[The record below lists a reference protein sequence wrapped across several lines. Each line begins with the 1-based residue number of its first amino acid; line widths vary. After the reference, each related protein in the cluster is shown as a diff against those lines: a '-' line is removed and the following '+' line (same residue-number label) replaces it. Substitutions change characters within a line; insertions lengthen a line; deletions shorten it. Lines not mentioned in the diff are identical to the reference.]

1 MPDFSPE
8 KLIERLAKG
17 KPVGAIVL
25 EGTDPYLRS
34 MCRNKIIDAFV
45 PEPMR
50 DWALARIAVRGGD
63 WSEIFQRAQTMPMLA
78 PCQVVIIDGAETI
91 QGRAK
96 DGEGDAE
103 EEGDVGDDPR
113 KDTLKAFAEY
123 LESPAPFTVLL
134 FEVPKLD
141 HRQRLYKV
149 LAEKALIVELSL
161 GNESAASLAAQ
172 MAKDLGVEMDRPA
185 ATLLADILNSEPA
198 RIQVE
203 IEKLASYVQGRGR
216 ITSADVEELVVAAR
230 KNTVWQL
237 ADMLATRRRDDA
249 FKFLENLL
257 REGEEPIGLVGV
269 LAWMYRKLIEARD
282 LPASTNGF
290 QAARTLGMRP
300 DAAEAAV
307 RNAHRIPK
315 KDLIAGLIALAEADS
330 QLKSS
335 NPDPRALMEF
345 LIAQLMSPAPSTAF
359 VASAV

>member
-1 MPDFSPE
+1 MPNLSPE
-8 KLIERLAKG
+8 KLIEKLAKG

-25 EGTDPYLRS
+25 EGSDPYLRDL
-34 MCRNKIIDAFV
+34 CRSKIIDSYV

-63 WSEIFQRAQTMPMLA
+63 WSEIFQRAETMPMLA
-78 PCQVVIIDGAETI
+78 PCQVVLIDGAETI

-96 DGEGDAE
+96 DGDASE
-103 EEGDVGDDPR
+103 ADDDSDSGDDPR
-113 KDTLKAFAEY
+113 KDTLQAFADY
-123 LESPAPFTVLL
+123 LEKPAPFTVLV

-141 HRQRLYKV
+141 HRQRLYKI
-149 LAEKALIVELSL
+149 LAEKALIVELTL

-172 MAKDLGVEMDRPA
+172 MAKDLGAELDRPA

-198 RIQVE
+198 RMQLEIQ
-203 IEKLASYVQGRGR
+203 KLASYVQGRGR
-216 ITSADVEELVVAAR
+216 ITTTDVEELVVAAR

-237 ADMLATRRRDDA
+237 AEMLATRRRDAALD
-249 FKFLENLL
+249 FLDNLL

-282 LPASTNGF
+282 LPAGTSGF

-315 KDLIAGLIALAEADS
+315 QDLINGVIALAEADN
-330 QLKSS
+330 QLKSA
-335 NPDPRALMEF
+335 NPNPRALMEF
-345 LIAQLMSPAPSTAF
+345 LIVRLTSSASSSAPAA
-359 VASAV
+359 

>member
-1 MPDFSPE
+1 MPNLSPE
-8 KLIERLAKG
+8 KLIEKLAKG

-25 EGTDPYLRS
+25 EGSDPYLRDL
-34 MCRNKIIDAFV
+34 CRDKIVESYV

-50 DWALARIAVRGGD
+50 DWALARISVRGGD
-63 WSEIFQRAQTMPMLA
+63 WSEMFQRAETMPMLA
-78 PCQVVIIDGAETI
+78 PCQVVLIDGAETI

-96 DGEGDAE
+96 DGDARDADDDDS
-103 EEGDVGDDPR
+103 GGDDPR
-113 KDTLKAFAEY
+113 KDTLKAFADY
-123 LESPAPFTVLL
+123 LEKPAPFTVLV

-141 HRQRLYKV
+141 HRQRLYKI
-149 LAEKALIVELSL
+149 LAEHALIVELTL

-172 MAKDLGVEMDRPA
+172 MAKDLGAEIDRPA

-198 RIQVE
+198 RIQLE
-203 IEKLASYVQGRGR
+203 IQKLASYVEGLGR
-216 ITSADVEELVVAAR
+216 ITTADVEELVVAAR

-237 ADMLATRRRDDA
+237 ADMLATRRRDA
-249 FKFLENLL
+249 ALEFLDNLL

-282 LPASTNGF
+282 LPARSSGF

-307 RNAHRIPK
+307 RNAHRISK
-315 KDLIAGLIALAEADS
+315 QDLTNGLIALAEADN

-335 NPDPRALMEF
+335 NPNPRALMEF
-345 LIAQLMSPAPSTAF
+345 LIARLTSSTSSTAP
-359 VASAV
+359 AA

>member
-1 MPDFSPE
+1 VPNLSPE
-8 KLIERLAKG
+8 KLLEKLAKG

-25 EGTDPYLRS
+25 EGTDPYLRD
-34 MCRNKIIDAFV
+34 MCRAKIIDSYV

-50 DWALARIAVRGGD
+50 DWALARVSVRGGD
-63 WSEIFQRAQTMPMLA
+63 WSEIFQRAETMPMLA
-78 PCQVVIIDGAETI
+78 PCQVVLIDGAETI

-96 DGEGDAE
+96 DGDAS
-103 EEGDVGDDPR
+103 DADDDDSSSGDDPR
-113 KDTLKAFAEY
+113 KDTLKAFADY
-123 LESPAPFTVLL
+123 LEKPAPFTVLV

-141 HRQRLYKV
+141 HRQRLYKI
-149 LAEKALIVELSL
+149 LAEKALIVELTL

-172 MAKDLGVEMDRPA
+172 MAQDLGAEIDRSA

-198 RIQVE
+198 RIQLE
-203 IEKLASYVQGRGR
+203 IQKLASYVQGRGR
-216 ITSADVEELVVAAR
+216 ITAADVEDLVVAAR

-237 ADMLATRRRDDA
+237 ADMLATRRRDA
-249 FKFLENLL
+249 ALEFLHNLL

-282 LPASTNGF
+282 LPAHTSGF

-315 KDLIAGLIALAEADS
+315 QDLIAGLIALADADN

-335 NPDPRALMEF
+335 NPNPRALMEF
-345 LIAQLMSPAPSTAF
+345 LIARLTSSASSSAPAA
-359 VASAV
+359 

>member
-1 MPDFSPE
+1 VPNLSPE
-8 KLIERLAKG
+8 KLLEKLAQG

-25 EGTDPYLRS
+25 EGSDPYLRD
-34 MCRNKIIDAFV
+34 MCRAKIIDSYV

-50 DWALARIAVRGGD
+50 DWALARISVRGGD
-63 WSEIFQRAQTMPMLA
+63 WSEIFQRAETMPMLA
-78 PCQVVIIDGAETI
+78 PCQVVLIAGAETI

-96 DGEGDAE
+96 DGDTSDADDDDSR
-103 EEGDVGDDPR
+103 GGDDPR
-113 KDTLKAFAEY
+113 NDTLKAFADY
-123 LESPAPFTVLL
+123 LGKPAPFTVLV

-141 HRQRLYKV
+141 HRQRLYKI
-149 LAEKALIVELSL
+149 LAEKALIVELTL

-172 MAKDLGVEMDRPA
+172 MAKDLGVEIDRPA

-198 RIQVE
+198 RIQLE
-203 IEKLASYVQGRGR
+203 IQKLASYVQGRGR
-216 ITSADVEELVVAAR
+216 ITAADVEELVVAAR

-237 ADMLATRRRDDA
+237 ADMLATRRRDA
-249 FKFLENLL
+249 ALEFLDNLL

-282 LPASTNGF
+282 LPAHTSGF

-315 KDLIAGLIALAEADS
+315 QDLVAGLIALAEADN

-335 NPDPRALMEF
+335 NPNPRALMEF
-345 LIAQLMSPAPSTAF
+345 LIARLTSPASS
-359 VASAV
+359 SAPAA

>member
-1 MPDFSPE
+1 MPNLSPE
-8 KLIERLAKG
+8 KLIEKLAKG
-17 KPVGAIVL
+17 KSVGAIVL
-25 EGTDPYLRS
+25 EGSDPYLRDL
-34 MCRNKIIDAFV
+34 CRNKIIESYV

-50 DWALARIAVRGGD
+50 DWALARISVRGGD
-63 WSEIFQRAQTMPMLA
+63 WSEIFQRAETMPMLA
-78 PCQVVIIDGAETI
+78 PCQVVLIDGAETI

-96 DGEGDAE
+96 DGDASE
-103 EEGDVGDDPR
+103 ADEDDGGSGDDPR

-123 LESPAPFTVLL
+123 LEKPAPFTVLV

-141 HRQRLYKV
+141 HRQRLYKIF
-149 LAEKALIVELSL
+149 AENALIVELSL

-172 MAKDLGVEMDRPA
+172 MAKDLGAEIDRPA

-198 RIQVE
+198 RIQLE
-203 IEKLASYVQGRGR
+203 IQKLASYAEGHGR
-216 ITSADVEELVVAAR
+216 ITTADIEELVVAAR

-237 ADMLATRRRDDA
+237 AEMLATRRRDA
-249 FKFLENLL
+249 ALEFLDNLL

-282 LPASTNGF
+282 LPAGSAGF
-290 QAARTLGMRP
+290 QAARALGMRP

-315 KDLIAGLIALAEADS
+315 QDLINGLVALAEADN

-335 NPDPRALMEF
+335 NPNPRAQMEF
-345 LIAQLMSPAPSTAF
+345 LIARLTAP
-359 VASAV
+359 ASANAPAA

>member
-1 MPDFSPE
+1 VPSLSPE
-8 KLIERLAKG
+8 KLLEKLAKG

-25 EGTDPYLRS
+25 EGSDPYLRD
-34 MCRNKIIDAFV
+34 MCRNKIIDSYV
-45 PEPMR
+45 PDPMR
-50 DWALARIAVRGGD
+50 DWALARISVRGGE
-63 WSEIFQRAQTMPMLA
+63 WSEIFQRAETMPMLA
-78 PCQVVIIDGAETI
+78 PCQVVLVDGAETI

-96 DGEGDAE
+96 DGDASEADGDDS
-103 EEGDVGDDPR
+103 GGDDPR

-123 LESPAPFTVLL
+123 LEKPAPFTVLV

-141 HRQRLYKV
+141 HRQRLYKI

-172 MAKDLGVEMDRPA
+172 MAKDLGTEIERPA

-198 RIQVE
+198 RIQLE
-203 IEKLASYVQGRGR
+203 IQKLASYVQGRGR
-216 ITSADVEELVVAAR
+216 ITADDVEELVVAAR

-237 ADMLATRRRDDA
+237 ADMLATRRRDA
-249 FKFLENLL
+249 ALEFLDNLL
-257 REGEEPIGLVGV
+257 REGEEPIGLIGV

-282 LPASTNGF
+282 LAAGTSGF
-290 QAARTLGMRP
+290 QAARILGMRP

-315 KDLIAGLIALAEADS
+315 QDLIAGLIALAEADN

-335 NPDPRALMEF
+335 NPNPRALMEF
-345 LIAQLMSPAPSTAF
+345 LIARLTSSASPNAPA
-359 VASAV
+359 A

>member
-1 MPDFSPE
+1 MPNLSPE

-25 EGTDPYLRS
+25 EGSDPYLRDL
-34 MCRNKIIDAFV
+34 CRNKIIDSYV

-63 WSEIFQRAQTMPMLA
+63 WSEMFQRAETMPMLA
-78 PCQVVIIDGAETI
+78 PCQVLLVDGAETI

-96 DGEGDAE
+96 DDDAGDEDESDA
-103 EEGDVGDDPR
+103 GDDPR

-123 LESPAPFTVLL
+123 LEKPAPFTVLV

-141 HRQRLYKV
+141 HRQRLYKI
-149 LAEKALIVELSL
+149 LAEHGLIVELTL

-172 MAKDLGVEMDRPA
+172 MAKDLGVEIDRPA
-185 ATLLADILNSEPA
+185 AALLADILNGEPA
-198 RIQVE
+198 RIQLE
-203 IEKLASYVQGRGR
+203 IQKLASYAQGRGR

-237 ADMLATRRRDDA
+237 ADMLATRRRDAA
-249 FKFLENLL
+249 FEFLDNLL

-282 LPASTNGF
+282 LPAHTSGF
-290 QAARTLGMRP
+290 QAARPLGMRP
-300 DAAEAAV
+300 EAAEAAV
-307 RNAHRIPK
+307 CNAHRIPK
-315 KDLIAGLIALAEADS
+315 QDLINGLIALAEADN

-335 NPDPRALMEF
+335 NPNPRALMEF
-345 LIAQLMSPAPSTAF
+345 LIARLTSS
-359 VASAV
+359 ASSSVSAA